1 MTPTMARRGN
11 DPDVHDDDVVEGT
24 DLSDALIDELGTLA
38 SGRHFT
44 IGCAESLTAGT
55 LAARLGAAK
64 GSSEWFRGAIV
75 AYSRSVK
82 HGLLEVPE
90 GPVVCES
97 AARTMAESTAGL
109 LASDIVVAVTGAG
122 GPDPQDGRPPGTVC
136 FATTG
141 PRGTR
146 SEEQH
151 FDGDPES
158 VLAQTVRHAL
168 RLLIDEVSS

>member
-1 MTPTMARRGN
+1 MARRGN

>member
-1 MTPTMARRGN
+1 MS
-11 DPDVHDDDVVEGT
+11 DDDVVDGS
-24 DLSDALIDELGTLA
+24 DRSDALIEELAELA
-38 SGRHFT
+38 SDGELT
-44 IGCAESLTAGT
+44 LGCAESLTAGT
-55 LAARLGAAK
+55 LAARLGAAE
-64 GSSEWFRGAIV
+64 GSSEWFRGGIV

-82 HGLLEVPE
+82 HGLLQVPE

-97 AARTMAESTAGL
+97 AARAMAESTAKL
-109 LASDIVVAVTGAG
+109 LEAEIVVAVTGAG

-141 PRGTR
+141 PGGTR

-151 FDGDPES
+151 FDGDPQK

-168 RLLIDEVSS
+168 ALLVDRASVRS

>member
-1 MTPTMARRGN
+1 MASRGN
-11 DPDVHDDDVVEGT
+11 DPDAHDDDVVEGT

-38 SGRHFT
+38 SDRNFT

-97 AARTMAESTAGL
+97 AARAMAQSTAGL

-151 FDGDPES
+151 FEGDPES

-168 RLLIDEVSS
+168 RLLIDEVSA

>member
-1 MTPTMARRGN
+1 ML
-11 DPDVHDDDVVEGT
+11 HDHDVVEGT
-24 DLSDALIDELGTLA
+24 DLSDALLDELGTLA
-38 SGRHFT
+38 SDRNLT

-55 LAARLGAAK
+55 LAARLGAAE

-82 HGLLEVPE
+82 HSLLEVPE

-97 AARTMAESTAGL
+97 AARAMAVSTAAL
-109 LASDIVVAVTGAG
+109 LAADIVVAVTGAG
-122 GPDPQDGRPPGTVC
+122 GPDPQDGRSPGTVC

-141 PRGTR
+141 PCGTH

-151 FDGDPES
+151 FDGDPEN

-168 RLLIDEVSS
+168 RLLIEQLSA

>member
-1 MTPTMARRGN
+1 M
-11 DPDVHDDDVVEGT
+11 DHDHDVVEGT
-24 DLSDALIDELGTLA
+24 DLSDALIDELTTLA
-38 SGRHFT
+38 SDRSVT

-55 LAARLGAAK
+55 LAARLGAAE
-64 GSSEWFRGAIV
+64 GSSGWFRGAIV

-82 HGLLEVPE
+82 HGLLDVPE

-97 AARTMAESTAGL
+97 AARVMAESTARL
-109 LASDIVVAVTGAG
+109 LDADIVVAVTGAG
-122 GPDPQDGRPPGTVC
+122 GPEPQDGRAPGTVC

-141 PRGTR
+141 HTGTR

-151 FDGDPES
+151 FDGDPEN

-168 RLLIDEVSS
+168 KLLIARMTD